1 VSTDEIRDEKMAALE
16 DRPDREA
23 GAPGRLPELPDEL
36 IDELLAGA
44 RTPEEVTGPDGL
56 LQQLTRRLVE
66 RAMDAELTEHLGY
79 ERGAAPPGGAG
90 NTRNGTSPKT
100 VHTEHGSVRIEQP
113 RDRQG
118 SFEPQIVPRHQRRF
132 AGFDDKII
140 ALYARGLTVRE
151 IQRHL
156 AEIYRVEVGHDLISR
171 VTDAVL
177 ADVKAWQARPLEDVY
192 PILFL
197 DCLIVKIRDG
207 GAVRNRACYVA
218 VGVNLDGERDV
229 LGLWFQ
235 AAEGAKFWLS
245 VLTELKQRGVQD
257 VLICCV
263 DGLKGFPEAI
273 EAVFPQTWVQTCIVH
288 LIRNSMRFVPYRDRR
303 QVAKDLK
310 PIYTAAT
317 ADEANDEL
325 ERFEQAWS
333 DRYPM
338 ISKTWRDA
346 WQQVIPFLA
355 FPPDV
360 RRVVYTTNTIEALH
374 RQVRK
379 TIKTRGHFP
388 TEEAAR
394 KLIYLSI
401 QNAQQSWRTTYNWT
415 AALAAFKIHFED
427 RLP

>member
-1 VSTDEIRDEKMAALE
+1 MSTDEIHDEKMAASE

-23 GAPGRLPELPDEL
+23 GAPARPPELPDEL

-56 LQQLTRRLVE
+56 LQQLTQRLVE

-325 ERFEQAWS
+325 ERFEQAWG

>member
-1 VSTDEIRDEKMAALE
+1 MSTDEIRDEKMAALE

-23 GAPGRLPELPDEL
+23 GAPGRLPGLPDEL

-56 LQQLTRRLVE
+56 LQQLTQRLVE

>member
-23 GAPGRLPELPDEL
+23 GAPGRLPGLPDEL

-325 ERFEQAWS
+325 ERFEQAWG

>member
-1 VSTDEIRDEKMAALE
+1 
-16 DRPDREA
+16 
-23 GAPGRLPELPDEL
+23 
-36 IDELLAGA
+36 
-44 RTPEEVTGPDGL
+44 
-56 LQQLTRRLVE
+56 
-66 RAMDAELTEHLGY
+66 
-79 ERGAAPPGGAG
+79 
-90 NTRNGTSPKT
+90 
-100 VHTEHGSVRIEQP
+100 
-113 RDRQG
+113 
-118 SFEPQIVPRHQRRF
+118 
-132 AGFDDKII
+132 
-140 ALYARGLTVRE
+140 
-151 IQRHL
+151 
-156 AEIYRVEVGHDLISR
+156 
-171 VTDAVL
+171 VL
-177 ADVKAWQARPLEDVY
+177 ADVKAWRARPLEDVY

-245 VLTELKQRGVQD
+245 VPTELKQRGVQD

-325 ERFEQAWS
+325 ERFEQAWG

>member
-1 VSTDEIRDEKMAALE
+1 
-16 DRPDREA
+16 
-23 GAPGRLPELPDEL
+23 
-36 IDELLAGA
+36 
-44 RTPEEVTGPDGL
+44 
-56 LQQLTRRLVE
+56 
-66 RAMDAELTEHLGY
+66 
-79 ERGAAPPGGAG
+79 
-90 NTRNGTSPKT
+90 
-100 VHTEHGSVRIEQP
+100 
-113 RDRQG
+113 
-118 SFEPQIVPRHQRRF
+118 
-132 AGFDDKII
+132 
-140 ALYARGLTVRE
+140 
-151 IQRHL
+151 
-156 AEIYRVEVGHDLISR
+156 
-171 VTDAVL
+171 VL
-177 ADVKAWQARPLEDVY
+177 ADAKAWRARPLEDVY

-303 QVAKDLK
+303 QLAKDLK

-317 ADEANDEL
+317 ADEAKDEL
-325 ERFEQAWS
+325 ERFEQAWG

-346 WQQVIPFLA
+346 WQQVIPFPA
-355 FPPDV
+355 FPPHV

-401 QNAQQSWRTTYNWT
+401 QNAQQSWRTTYNRT

>member
-1 VSTDEIRDEKMAALE
+1 VPDEIDEETIPAIEAGPAA
-16 DRPDREA
+16 DRPA
-23 GAPGRLPELPDEL
+23 GAPELSDEL

-56 LQQLTRRLVE
+56 LKQLTKRLVE

-79 ERGAAPPGGAG
+79 ERGQVPPGGAG
-90 NTRNGTSPKT
+90 NTRNGTTPKT

-113 RDRQG
+113 RDRGG
-118 SFEPQIVPRHQRRF
+118 SFEPRIVPKHERRF

-151 IQRHL
+151 IQAHL
-156 AEIYRVEVGHDLISR
+156 REIYRVEVGHDLVSR

-177 ADVKAWQARPLEDVY
+177 ADVKAWQSRPLEDVY

-197 DCLIVKIRDG
+197 DALVVKIRDG
-207 GAVRNRACYVA
+207 GAVKNRACYVA
-218 VGVNLDGERDV
+218 VGVNTDGERDV

-235 AAEGAKFWLS
+235 ATEGAKFWLS

-257 VLICCV
+257 VLVACV

-288 LIRNSMRFVPYRDRR
+288 LIRGSLRFVPYRDRR

-310 PIYTAAT
+310 PIYTAAGPDD
-317 ADEANDEL
+317 ALDEL
-325 ERFEQAWS
+325 ERFEQKWAG
-333 DRYPM
+333 RYPT

-374 RQVRK
+374 RQIRK

-394 KLIYLSI
+394 KLIYLAI
-401 QNAQQSWRTTYNWT
+401 TNAQQTWRTTYNWT